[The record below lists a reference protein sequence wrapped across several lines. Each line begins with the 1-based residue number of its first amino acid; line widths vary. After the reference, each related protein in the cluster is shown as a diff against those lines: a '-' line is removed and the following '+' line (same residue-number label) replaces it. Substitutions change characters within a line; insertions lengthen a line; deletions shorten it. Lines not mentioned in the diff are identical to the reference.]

1 MQSKVGHIPHFG
13 PHVINQLITWEL
25 YLWSLCS
32 ALVCAWLK
40 SLVFHQIIWRT
51 FQKTRRIIRTHKVN
65 PSDQTLDI
73 IVCNVCHKNE
83 TFNFSSSPKT
93 AALSIVKEVANHA
106 NDIMKQGV
114 RLGHHSKS
122 RAWYHQCLSGL
133 TLVGFVFFQDNFQ
146 KLMQIQYSLNGHH
159 EIVQPGRVSSGGST
173 EHRKCF
179 INNGFD
185 LKKTNKTVCLHRC
198 SWRRALWWSCP
209 GRSCSHACSFW
220 LDFHRNEITFFSVF
234 SPEVWRLSC
243 VFLFLGFVQFNDAL
257 MYTTPVQS
265 AQYKLNC
272 VLSLAGMK
280 VGEESSLLFVT

>member
-13 PHVINQLITWEL
+13 PHVITQLITWEL

-32 ALVCAWLK
+32 GLVCAWLK
-40 SLVFHQIIWRT
+40 SLVFLQIIWRT

-65 PSDQTLDI
+65 PSAQTLDI

-133 TLVGFVFFQDNFQ
+133 TLVGFVFFSGQLPEADADSVQSERSPRDRPARQSEFRRFNGASEMFYQ
-146 KLMQIQYSLNGHH
+146 QWIWSKKDKQNCLSSQVFLKEGTLMKLSRKVMQ
-159 EIVQPGRVSSGGST
+159 PRVFFLVRLSPKWNHVFLRVFSRGLT
-173 EHRKCF
+173 
-179 INNGFD
+179 
-185 LKKTNKTVCLHRC
+185 TVVY
-198 SWRRALWWSCP
+198 
-209 GRSCSHACSFW
+209 F
-220 LDFHRNEITFFSVF
+220 FFSRFCAVQRRSDVHHS
-234 SPEVWRLSC
+234 SP
-243 VFLFLGFVQFNDAL
+243 
-257 MYTTPVQS
+257 
-265 AQYKLNC
+265 
-272 VLSLAGMK
+272 
-280 VGEESSLLFVT
+280 VGSV